1 MTSILLTA
9 PAIEPVSLSE
19 AKAFLRVETDEE
31 DPLIAALIASARQY
45 IETQTRLALI
55 VQSWRLVLDSWPAC
69 GRVDVRPGPL
79 RSVAAARVF
88 DFEGNPHEVDLQAL
102 VPDFGASALAFIPW
116 SVPLPARIGAG
127 LEIDVICGYGDTEAD
142 VPDPLRQAI
151 RLLTAHWFENRGLI
165 ASDAAAV
172 VLPASAASLIA
183 PYRLVSL

>member
-9 PAIEPVSLSE
+9 PAIEPVPLSE
-19 AKAFLRVETDEE
+19 AKAFLRVDTDEE

-45 IETQTRLALI
+45 IETRTQLALI
-55 VQSWRLVLDSWPAC
+55 TQSWRLVLDSWPAC
-69 GRVDVRPGPL
+69 GCVDVRPGPFK
-79 RSVAAARVF
+79 SVAAARVF
-88 DFEGNPHEVDLQAL
+88 DFEGNPHGVDTQAF
-102 VPDFGASALAFIPW
+102 VPDFGASTLAFIPW
-116 SVPLPARIGAG
+116 SVPLPTRVAAG
-127 LEIDVICGYGDTEAD
+127 IEIDVICGYGNAEID

-151 RLLTAHWFENRGLI
+151 RLLAAHWFENRGLI